1 MLKETLRRYFAK
13 RIYPTYRGD
22 WYKLK
27 GYDGSSPQMRFN
39 DFVKKQSIPESLYYQ
54 EFKNLN
60 LIRQFVDSG
69 NFKLDSVRLK
79 PNKSISQDKP
89 GYNLYIICFHGR
101 SEYYESKF
109 RDMAL
114 MARETGATII
124 GFNPKG
130 FHSSTGKTKTIHD
143 IVNDGIAL
151 IESLLA
157 ENISPKQIVFY
168 GNSLGGAVQALVCK
182 HFQKLNQVNFRQI
195 NSNSFRT
202 LSGVFAAK
210 MRLPFL
216 EKQLYTIMKY
226 SGWEIDYNRDFYK
239 TGIYRCYLTRAN
251 DRTILVGASFVSKVS
266 LSADL
271 KNAPTRYQDTMQWL
285 IDNSELIVD
294 NSIKGNK
301 PVKDPHD
308 LNLYRLCL
316 KAKNAKGENLKVWE
330 FFNRYLE
337 ASNRFV

>member
-1 MLKETLRRYFAK
+1 MLKEILRRYFAK
-13 RIYPTYRGD
+13 KIYPTYRGD

-27 GYDGSSPQMRFN
+27 GYKGPSHQTRFK
-39 DFVKKQSIPESLYYQ
+39 DFVKKQKAPQALYYE
-54 EFKNLN
+54 EFKNIN

-69 NFKLDSVRLK
+69 NFKLDSVRLT
-79 PNKSISQDKP
+79 PNKSISQGKS
-89 GYNLYIICFHGR
+89 GYNLYIICFNGR

-114 MARETGATII
+114 MAKETGATII

-151 IESLLA
+151 VESLLA

-168 GNSLGGAVQALVCK
+168 GNSLGGAIQTLVCK

-239 TGIYRCYLTRAN
+239 TGIYRCYLTREN
-251 DRTILVGASFVSKVS
+251 DRTILAGASFDSKVS
-266 LSADL
+266 LTADF
-271 KNAPTRYQDTMQWL
+271 KNAPTRYQEIMKWL
-285 IDNSELIVD
+285 SDNSELIID
-294 NSIKGNK
+294 NSTKGNK
-301 PVKDPHD
+301 TVKDPHD
-308 LNLYRLCL
+308 LSLYRLCL
-316 KAKNAKGENLKVWE
+316 KTKNDKGENLKVWE

-337 ASNRFV
+337 ASNHFV